1 MQHAQGR
8 AQNKAFRI
16 VSVAGVVI
24 GIAVA
29 TIAGA
34 GCGASTK
41 PGETLK
47 TETASKAAAQ
57 VKTTTAATGPSGR
70 IAYDCGSPPGICVMH
85 ADGSDPRRLTHSGN
99 NEGASWSPDGSKL
112 AFSRLERP
120 RGTFQIFVMNAD
132 GSGLRRVTKGDDNK
146 LFVEW
151 SPDGDRFVLASDRKG
166 SFDLYVTDTEGRIL
180 QQLTKSRANEF
191 DPAWT
196 PDGKAIVF
204 ASDRFGGSIYLMK
217 LDGGRPRMLL
227 QGLSP
232 ALSPDGSLLAVV
244 TPGGIELINL
254 TDGSA
259 LVPTEGQLDQEPAWS
274 SDGRWLAFRRGKTG
288 QNAEIYVVRRDGTG
302 VRRLTDGS
310 GTSVSPAWSPR

>member
-1 MQHAQGR
+1 MQQAHGR
-8 AQNKAFRI
+8 IHNKALRI
-16 VSVAGVVI
+16 VWIGVVVI

-29 TIAGA
+29 AIAAA
-34 GCGASTK
+34 GCGGTTK
-41 PGETLK
+41 AGETSK
-47 TETASKAAAQ
+47 TETTPKPTKQ
-57 VKTTTAATGPSGR
+57 VANTGGATGPSGR
-70 IAYDCGSPPGICVMH
+70 IAYDCGSPPGICVMN

-99 NEGASWSPDGSKL
+99 NEGASWSPDGSQL
-112 AFSRLERP
+112 VFSRLERP
-120 RGTFQIFVMNAD
+120 TGAFQIFVMNAD
-132 GSGLRRVTKGDDNK
+132 GSGLRRVTKGNGNK

-151 SPDGDRFVLASDRKG
+151 SPDGDRFVLASDRNG

-180 QQLTKSRANEF
+180 QQLTKSHLNEF

-217 LDGGRPRMLL
+217 LGGRPRMLL

-288 QNAEIYVVRRDGTG
+288 QDAEIYVVRRDGTDAHL
-302 VRRLTDGS
+302 LTDGS
-310 GTSVSPAWSPR
+310 GTSASPAWSPR